1 MHIKLINL
9 IRFFYKYI
17 GSVAQSVEQR
27 TENLCVSSFYTLHNS
42 YNSLI
47 YNDLHELQNLRKPSN
62 LCYNLC
68 YNSTSSGMFSLIIFL
83 PIFVM
88 LQFMLQCYNWGK
100 LVIHDFLKSSFYTF

>member
-9 IRFFYKYI
+9 IRFFLKYI

-42 YNSLI
+42 HNYLI
-47 YNDLHELQNLRKPSN
+47 YNDLQGFNIFSKSSN

-68 YNSTSSGMFSLIIFL
+68 YNSFSSGKFSLINF
-83 PIFVM
+83 
-88 LQFMLQCYNWGK
+88 
-100 LVIHDFLKSSFYTF
+100 